1 MRPFDPRLPRLLPQ
15 CRGPV
20 VLLGALGVLGG
31 VAAVAQAFA
40 VAALVVAVVEDVSP
54 TGAAWTL
61 VAIAAGRAVIAAAS
75 EIGAARA
82 GVTVSTALRERLL
95 EVMLSRGDGGSARD
109 PETQPATPAVDAF
122 TVATSGA
129 TAVEPY
135 VARYLPALIGA
146 GVLPVLTIGTM
157 LFVDWPSALI
167 VVLTVPLLPVFA
179 ALIGHATEDATR
191 RRWAA
196 LAGLS
201 GQFLDAVRGLPTLV
215 AYGRAR
221 RQTGQVRRTGDRHR
235 VATIATL
242 KLAFTSSAALE
253 LLATISVAMVA
264 VAVGLRLAAGSM
276 PLGTGLVAILL
287 APEAYWPIRRVGAE
301 FHSAADGAAAI
312 DDALGLLESA
322 AGAATA
328 SRELVAPGGAS
339 SGRIVADRV
348 RFRYPGAPVDA
359 LAAITFTAPKGLTVI
374 TGVSGSG
381 KTTLLTILA
390 GLRAPTSGSVH
401 APRTHLVTQR
411 PFLLPGTVRENLLI
425 GAGVTARPARTDG
438 ELADALAAVGLLDQL
453 PAGLDTVIGDDGF
466 GLSAGQR
473 ARLGMA
479 RAMLD
484 DAPTLA
490 FDEPTAHLDGRASEA
505 AHAVLARLAREH
517 IVIAVTHR
525 RDLVDIAD
533 THIEIG
539 PDAAPVE
546 IDCGTADLLPVGVP

>member
-1 MRPFDPRLPRLLPQ
+1 MTVRPFDPRLLRLLPQ

-20 VLLGALGVLGG
+20 GLLGALGVLGG

-40 VAALVVAVVEDVSP
+40 VAALVVAVAEHASP
-54 TGAAWTL
+54 TGAAWAL
-61 VAIAAGRAVIAAAS
+61 VTVGAVRAVIAAAS

-95 EVMLSRGDGGSARD
+95 EVMLSRSDGGSARD
-109 PETQPATPAVDAF
+109 PEGQPATPAVDAF

-179 ALIGHATEDATR
+179 ALIGHATADATR

-322 AGAATA
+322 AGG
-328 SRELVAPGGAS
+328 APVPAVPAL
-339 SGRIVADRV
+339 GRIVADRL

-359 LAAITFTAPKGLTVI
+359 LAAITFTAPRGLTVI
-374 TGVSGSG
+374 TGASGSG

-390 GLRAPTSGSVH
+390 GLRAPTSGTVH

-425 GAGVTARPARTDG
+425 GAGVTAGPARTDG
-438 ELADALAAVGLLDQL
+438 ELADTLDAVGLLDQL

-484 DAPTLA
+484 DAPALA

-505 AHAVLARLAREH
+505 VHAVLARLAREH

-539 PDAAPVE
+539 PDAAPSE
-546 IDCGTADLLPVGVP
+546 IDAAAGDLLPAGAR

>member
-1 MRPFDPRLPRLLPQ
+1 MTVRPFDPRLLRLLPQ

-20 VLLGALGVLGG
+20 GLLGALGVLGG

-40 VAALVVAVVEDVSP
+40 VAALVVAVVEDASP

-109 PETQPATPAVDAF
+109 PEAQPATPAVDAF

-146 GVLPVLTIGTM
+146 GALPVLTIGTM

-179 ALIGHATEDATR
+179 ALIGHATADATR

-221 RQTGQVRRTGDRHR
+221 RQTGQVRSTGDRHR

-322 AGAATA
+322 AGG
-328 SRELVAPGGAS
+328 APVPAVPAL
-339 SGRIVADRV
+339 GRIVADRL

-359 LAAITFTAPKGLTVI
+359 LAAITFTAPRGLTVI
-374 TGVSGSG
+374 TGASGSG

-390 GLRAPTSGSVH
+390 GLRAPTSGTVH

-425 GAGVTARPARTDG
+425 GAGVTAGPARTDG
-438 ELADALAAVGLLDQL
+438 ELADTLDAVGLLDQL

-484 DAPTLA
+484 DAPALA

-505 AHAVLARLAREH
+505 VHAVLARLAREH

-539 PDAAPVE
+539 PDAAPSE
-546 IDCGTADLLPVGVP
+546 IDAAAGDLLPAGAR